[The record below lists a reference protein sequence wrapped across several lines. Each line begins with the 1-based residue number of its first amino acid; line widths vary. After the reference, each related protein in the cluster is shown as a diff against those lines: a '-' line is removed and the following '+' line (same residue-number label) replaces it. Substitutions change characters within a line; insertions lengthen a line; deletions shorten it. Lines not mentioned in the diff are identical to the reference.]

1 VKKFKYFLETK
12 QGIRTLASSK
22 GAGIETQTGSP
33 PVTCDQ
39 IIRHQQSDVVQRR
52 KKKMHIRLS
61 LFFLRLSLGCPYTH
75 TDTAMR
81 MISDSL
87 HTANS
92 LTSRPNI
99 SIQPNK
105 KKTSAGRQ
113 QSCSRCTAFHY
124 RSSPHP
130 YVLNLS
136 SSKKEILFFSIKS
149 KQDRQS
155 DLISW
160 LNSLQ

>member
-1 VKKFKYFLETK
+1 MKKFKYFLETK

-113 QSCSRCTAFHY
+113 QSSSRCTAFHY

-136 SSKKEILFFSIKS
+136 SSKRKSFFSQS
-149 KQDRQS
+149 KANKTGKVII
-155 DLISW
+155 ISW